1 MAELKLVHM
10 PKEELIQEIVKVLDK
25 ALEKLNINKEAQQE
39 KELYTREETAKLL
52 KVSFPTLFHW
62 NKDGKLKAKKL
73 GKRVYYSK
81 QDVKEAL
88 NKLNN

>member
-1 MAELKLVHM
+1 MLQLIQIS
-10 PKEELIQEIVKVLDK
+10 KEELLQEFEQMVRKVL
-25 ALEKLNINKEAQQE
+25 EKMITEKVTDEE
-39 KELYTREETAKLL
+39 KEYYTREETAKLL

-81 QDVKEAL
+81 EDVKEAL